1 MRGRSRNTRIII
13 IIIIIIYYTII
24 MWVELFVFMGV
35 SYPRGIAMSCKNK
48 RADSRYKQVQ
58 IFEKQFTEKWMKT
71 INSVEESKITHITT
85 VNNVRWL
92 E

>member
-1 MRGRSRNTRIII
+1 
-13 IIIIIIYYTII
+13 
-24 MWVELFVFMGV
+24 MWVEIFMGV
-35 SYPRGIAMSCKNK
+35 SYPRGITMSCKNK
-48 RADSRYKQVQ
+48 RVGSRYKQAQ
-58 IFEKQFTEKWMKT
+58 IFEKLFTEKWMKT